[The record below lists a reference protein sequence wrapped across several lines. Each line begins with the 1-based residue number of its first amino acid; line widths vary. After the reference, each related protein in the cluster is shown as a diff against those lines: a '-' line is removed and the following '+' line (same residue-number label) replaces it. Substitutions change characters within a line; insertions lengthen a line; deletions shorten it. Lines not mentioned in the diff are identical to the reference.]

1 MRENNIVSLTRIQTT
16 RRAADHL
23 ARSAMAPRSGKTPA
37 TAPRRRAKQYRQIA
51 GVRYDESAL
60 VIADEAVLSHGKISL
75 ADARAMFAD
84 VEDGPGVTETEYA
97 TLRFVAEGGRDGK
110 EYHLDPSASK
120 YLVGKLREHDPATR
134 VRPARSPRLYR
145 TVRGVRYDENALT
158 IAEAAVKHRGRVSKE
173 DAEAIWADVH
183 DHGEVTDTEYRTL
196 ARVCGGGFKIT
207 AAAKRFLWDKVPPR
221 VRKEAEAR
229 RMLRDDDEEDT
240 DVEEVEAETPAPA
253 KTAKRARATT
263 SKKRP
268 RRADEDDTGAG
279 MEKDTRDDDARGADD
294 PAPTPRT
301 TRKRAARDADAAP
314 TAETAKRTK
323 TRRRATEEDREGV
336 RGGGD
341 VGGVGDVGGGG
352 VEDADAAAASA
363 RTAAAAID
371 AAAVAIDA
379 AVAVSPRAA
388 ATAAATVSP
397 PGPRP
402 LPSPPA
408 TGASGRVRFA
418 TSDPDA
424 ELSPTGGSPS
434 PSRVGAGASPNT
446 WLRRRD
452 NSVAPASPPHTHTGA
467 TATVAARWHRRGAAE
482 LPRERRGGDSVRLR
496 RAGLAGAV
504 MDLFTTPVSLPDAAA
519 AVGGG
524 YLAALLLK
532 AVFGVAFVR
541 AGGETWGSGG
551 AGDWATLADR
561 WSAVE
566 AAVGRLGAAV
576 AANAR

>member
-1 MRENNIVSLTRIQTT
+1 MARPTIRDLTGRQKITSSTRARIQTT
-16 RRAADHL
+16 RRADDHL
-23 ARSAMAPRSGKTPA
+23 TRSAMAPRSGKTPA

-75 ADARAMFAD
+75 ADARALFAD

-120 YLVGKLREHDPATR
+120 YLVGKLREHDPASR

-145 TVRGVRYDENALT
+145 THRGVRYDENALT

-196 ARVCGGGFKIT
+196 ARVCGGSFKIT
-207 AAAKRFLWDKVPPR
+207 AAAKRFLWDKVPAR

-229 RMLRDDDEEDT
+229 RMLRDDDDEDT
-240 DVEEVEAETPAPA
+240 DVEDVEAETPAPA
-253 KTAKRARATT
+253 KTNTRARAATAKKTT
-263 SKKRP
+263 AAKKR
-268 RRADEDDTGAG
+268 RKRGDADES
-279 MEKDTRDDDARGADD
+279 RRADD
-294 PAPTPRT
+294 PARTPRT
-301 TRKRAARDADAAP
+301 TRKRAARDVDAAT
-314 TAETAKRTK
+314 TAETAKRSK
-323 TRRRATEEDREGV
+323 PRRRAPEEDEGGV
-336 RGGGD
+336 RGGGAGD
-341 VGGVGDVGGGG
+341 DEGVG
-352 VEDADAAAASA
+352 AAAA

-371 AAAVAIDA
+371 AAAAAIDA
-379 AVAVSPRAA
+379 AAAPTPRAPTT
-388 ATAAATVSP
+388 ATAVAISL
-397 PGPRP
+397 PGSLP

-408 TGASGRVRFA
+408 TGASVRVRFA

-424 ELSPTGGSPS
+424 ELSPAGGSPS
-434 PSRVGAGASPNT
+434 PSRAGAGASPNT

-452 NSVAPASPPHTHTGA
+452 TSVAPASPLHTHTGA
-467 TATVAARWHRRGAAE
+467 TAVGAARWNRGGASRV
-482 LPRERRGGDSVRLR
+482 RERGGDPVRLR
-496 RAGLAGAV
+496 RAGFAGAA
-504 MDLFTTPVSLPDAAA
+504 MDLFATPVSLPDAAA

-541 AGGETWGSGG
+541 AGGDTWGSDGG
-551 AGDWATLADR
+551 AGDWATLAER

-576 AANAR
+576 AANAG

>member
-1 MRENNIVSLTRIQTT
+1 
-16 RRAADHL
+16 
-23 ARSAMAPRSGKTPA
+23 
-37 TAPRRRAKQYRQIA
+37 
-51 GVRYDESAL
+51 
-60 VIADEAVLSHGKISL
+60 
-75 ADARAMFAD
+75 MFAD

-221 VRKEAEAR
+221 VRKEVEAR

-263 SKKRP
+263 AKKTTATAAKKRP
-268 RRADEDDTGAG
+268 RRADAVDAGTGT
-279 MEKDTRDDDARGADD
+279 EKDADGADANEADD

-301 TRKRAARDADAAP
+301 TRKRAARDVDAAP

-323 TRRRATEEDREGV
+323 PRRRATEEDREGGV
-336 RGGGD
+336 RGDGDVRGGDVRGDGDVRGGD
-341 VGGVGDVGGGG
+341 VGGDGDVGRDG
-352 VEDADAAAASA
+352 VDDEEDDDAAAAASA
-363 RTAAAAID
+363 RMAAAAID
-371 AAAVAIDA
+371 AAALA
-379 AVAVSPRAA
+379 SPRAA

-397 PGPRP
+397 VGPPP

-424 ELSPTGGSPS
+424 ELSPAGGSPS

-452 NSVAPASPPHTHTGA
+452 NSVAPASPPHAHTGA
-467 TATVAARWHRRGAAE
+467 TATAAARWHRRGAAE
-482 LPRERRGGDSVRLR
+482 PPRERRGGDAVRLR

-551 AGDWATLADR
+551 GAGDWATLAER